1 MNMLTVLKRKWFK
14 VVLAALIA
22 LPTLSL
28 GAGSN
33 AYAEGPA
40 DPAPYITAKG
50 TPNGK
55 KVLFDNT
62 HGQTAGAADW
72 VIDGGFSDFANG
84 IADKGY
90 EVKELRKSTPITYDD
105 LKDYQVFVIGEANI
119 PYKTSEQAAMLQYV
133 NSGGSIFFIADHYN
147 ADRNKNRWDA
157 SEAFNGYRRGAWSNP
172 AQGMGTEE
180 ANSAAMQDVA
190 SSDWLSDNFGVRIR
204 YNALGDINANVIVN
218 PQQAFG
224 ITNQVSSVA
233 MHAGSTIAV
242 TNPQIAKGIVYL
254 PAVSS
259 SQKWPNAVD
268 QGVYNGGGVAEGA
281 YVSISKVG
289 LGKAA
294 VIGDSS
300 PVEDATPK
308 YLREENGQ
316 TKKTYDGYKEQ
327 DDAVLLMNLID
338 WLAEQES
345 YTSFAQVPG
354 LQLDTPTALLPFE
367 TPQLSTEPQP
377 EPWAAPAA
385 GYKWWDSSTFK
396 KGSYGAPSGGQNP
409 SGNPAMTHPATV
421 TAATPFNVTITA
433 GGLTPNSSITLQ
445 IGVYLTGGQ
454 QVGQV
459 QQDNGSWP
467 TGYGYNSFT
476 LTADSTGTAVKTIQ
490 VRTQSGKS
498 GAANIRLRK
507 DSSNVYQTNPITIA
521 P

>member
-133 NSGGSIFFIADHYN
+133 NRGGSIFFIADHYN

-172 AQGMGTEE
+172 AQGMSTEE

-204 YNALGDINANVIVN
+204 YNALGDINANVIVD

-233 MHAGSTIAV
+233 MHAGSTVAI

-327 DDAVLLMNLID
+327 DDAALLMNLID

-345 YTSFAQVPG
+345 YTSFTQVPG

-433 GGLTPNSSITLQ
+433 GGLAPNSSITLQ

-467 TGYGYNSFT
+467 TGYGYNSVT
-476 LTADSTGTAVKTIQ
+476 LTADSTGTAVKTFQ

-498 GAANIRLRK
+498 GAASIRLRK

>member
-1 MNMLTVLKRKWFK
+1 
-14 VVLAALIA
+14 
-22 LPTLSL
+22 
-28 GAGSN
+28 
-33 AYAEGPA
+33 
-40 DPAPYITAKG
+40 
-50 TPNGK
+50 
-55 KVLFDNT
+55 
-62 HGQTAGAADW
+62 
-72 VIDGGFSDFANG
+72 
-84 IADKGY
+84 
-90 EVKELRKSTPITYDD
+90 
-105 LKDYQVFVIGEANI
+105 
-119 PYKTSEQAAMLQYV
+119 
-133 NSGGSIFFIADHYN
+133 
-147 ADRNKNRWDA
+147 
-157 SEAFNGYRRGAWSNP
+157 
-172 AQGMGTEE
+172 
-180 ANSAAMQDVA
+180 
-190 SSDWLSDNFGVRIR
+190 
-204 YNALGDINANVIVN
+204 
-218 PQQAFG
+218 
-224 ITNQVSSVA
+224 
-233 MHAGSTIAV
+233 
-242 TNPQIAKGIVYL
+242 
-254 PAVSS
+254 
-259 SQKWPNAVD
+259 
-268 QGVYNGGGVAEGA
+268 
-281 YVSISKVG
+281 
-289 LGKAA
+289 
-294 VIGDSS
+294 
-300 PVEDATPK
+300 
-308 YLREENGQ
+308 
-316 TKKTYDGYKEQ
+316 
-327 DDAVLLMNLID
+327 MNLID

-345 YTSFAQVPG
+345 YTNFAQVPG